1 MKRGMVLVA
10 ALMLTTSL
18 YAQQTN
24 VMDQPYIEVS
34 GQAEVEVVPDKI
46 YVQITIDGDSKGQ
59 ETVLQQEKEMVQ
71 RFDALGIDVEKKLVV
86 QELFNSALKSNK
98 VTTFKMYRLE
108 VFRLSGRK
116 VHIVVQIEQ
125 LLAERRV
132 IGQNA
137 DRVFIDVQAVCGRF
151 DRDRFSFVGNQPM
164 QLRGGQSGAER
175 RSGQVEPG
183 KLCPGLLNRRAPP
196 QQPRDELKLRDI
208 RPVRLWLRV
217 YGVSDEIQPRD
228 AQALFVH
235 RIIIE
240 RIAALHM
247 RHADYGVVRMHRSC
261 VVEVERVI
269 SRRDCHLF
277 AVAAFVIQRPAKI
290 KLLCLICDRSTH
302 LALHSFQ
309 ACVALVCAVFTG

>member
-108 VFRLSGRK
+108 VNSATQLAHVFQALQAIG
-116 VHIVVQIEQ
+116 IAQAEIESVDVSNKEELIQ
-125 LLAERRV
+125 KIRAEAA
-132 IGQNA
+132 QNA
-137 DRVFIDVQAVCGRF
+137 RQ
-151 DRDRFSFVGNQPM
+151 N
-164 QLRGGQSGAER
+164 
-175 RSGQVEPG
+175 
-183 KLCPGLLNRRAPP
+183 
-196 QQPRDELKLRDI
+196 
-208 RPVRLWLRV
+208 
-217 YGVSDEIQPRD
+217 
-228 AQALFVH
+228 
-235 RIIIE
+235 
-240 RIAALHM
+240 
-247 RHADYGVVRMHRSC
+247 
-261 VVEVERVI
+261 
-269 SRRDCHLF
+269 
-277 AVAAFVIQRPAKI
+277 
-290 KLLCLICDRSTH
+290 
-302 LALHSFQ
+302 
-309 ACVALVCAVFTG
+309 ALVLANALGQELGKALYVQDYSTSPYEYMNMNTRDYAMAEVREVVAEIAPVLEFQKVTFNSSVRVRFLLK

>member
-1 MKRGMVLVA
+1 MGAR
-10 ALMLTTSL
+10 
-18 YAQQTN
+18 
-24 VMDQPYIEVS
+24 E
-34 GQAEVEVVPDKI
+34 
-46 YVQITIDGDSKGQ
+46 
-59 ETVLQQEKEMVQ
+59 
-71 RFDALGIDVEKKLVV
+71 RLGK
-86 QELFNSALKSNK
+86 A
-98 VTTFKMYRLE
+98 

-183 KLCPGLLNRRAPP
+183 KLCPGLLNRRAPA

-217 YGVSDEIQPRD
+217 YGVSDEIQPRH
-228 AQALFVH
+228 AQTGFV
-235 RIIIE
+235 
-240 RIAALHM
+240 
-247 RHADYGVVRMHRSC
+247 DGVV
-261 VVEVERVI
+261 I
-269 SRRDCHLF
+269 QW
-277 AVAAFVIQRPAKI
+277 VAARHMAMPIMA
-290 KLLCLICDRSTH
+290 
-302 LALHSFQ
+302 
-309 ACVALVCAVFTG
+309 

>member
-108 VFRLSGRK
+108 VNSATQLAHVFQALQAIG
-116 VHIVVQIEQ
+116 IAQAEIESVDVSNKEELIQ
-125 LLAERRV
+125 KIRAEAA
-132 IGQNA
+132 QNA
-137 DRVFIDVQAVCGRF
+137 RK
-151 DRDRFSFVGNQPM
+151 N
-164 QLRGGQSGAER
+164 
-175 RSGQVEPG
+175 
-183 KLCPGLLNRRAPP
+183 
-196 QQPRDELKLRDI
+196 
-208 RPVRLWLRV
+208 
-217 YGVSDEIQPRD
+217 
-228 AQALFVH
+228 
-235 RIIIE
+235 
-240 RIAALHM
+240 
-247 RHADYGVVRMHRSC
+247 
-261 VVEVERVI
+261 
-269 SRRDCHLF
+269 
-277 AVAAFVIQRPAKI
+277 
-290 KLLCLICDRSTH
+290 
-302 LALHSFQ
+302 
-309 ACVALVCAVFTG
+309 ALVLANALGQELGKALYVQDYSTSPYEYMNMSTRDYAIAEVREVVAEVAPVLEFQKVTFNSSVRVRFLLK

>member
-108 VFRLSGRK
+108 VNSATQLAHVFQALQAIG
-116 VHIVVQIEQ
+116 IAQAEIESVDVSNKEELIQ
-125 LLAERRV
+125 KIRAEAA
-132 IGQNA
+132 QNA
-137 DRVFIDVQAVCGRF
+137 RQ
-151 DRDRFSFVGNQPM
+151 N
-164 QLRGGQSGAER
+164 
-175 RSGQVEPG
+175 
-183 KLCPGLLNRRAPP
+183 
-196 QQPRDELKLRDI
+196 
-208 RPVRLWLRV
+208 
-217 YGVSDEIQPRD
+217 
-228 AQALFVH
+228 
-235 RIIIE
+235 
-240 RIAALHM
+240 
-247 RHADYGVVRMHRSC
+247 
-261 VVEVERVI
+261 
-269 SRRDCHLF
+269 
-277 AVAAFVIQRPAKI
+277 
-290 KLLCLICDRSTH
+290 
-302 LALHSFQ
+302 
-309 ACVALVCAVFTG
+309 ALVLANALGQELGKALYVQDYTTSPYEYMNMSTRDYAIAEVREVVAEVAPVLEFQKVTLNSSVRVRFLLK

>member
-108 VFRLSGRK
+108 VNSATQLAHVFQALQAIG
-116 VHIVVQIEQ
+116 IAQAEIESVDVSNKEELIQ
-125 LLAERRV
+125 KIRAESA
-132 IGQNA
+132 QNA
-137 DRVFIDVQAVCGRF
+137 RQ
-151 DRDRFSFVGNQPM
+151 N
-164 QLRGGQSGAER
+164 
-175 RSGQVEPG
+175 
-183 KLCPGLLNRRAPP
+183 
-196 QQPRDELKLRDI
+196 
-208 RPVRLWLRV
+208 
-217 YGVSDEIQPRD
+217 
-228 AQALFVH
+228 
-235 RIIIE
+235 
-240 RIAALHM
+240 
-247 RHADYGVVRMHRSC
+247 
-261 VVEVERVI
+261 
-269 SRRDCHLF
+269 
-277 AVAAFVIQRPAKI
+277 
-290 KLLCLICDRSTH
+290 
-302 LALHSFQ
+302 
-309 ACVALVCAVFTG
+309 ALVLANALGQELGKALYVQDYTTSPYEYMNMSTRDYAMAEVREVVAEVAPVLEFQKVTFNSSVRVRFLLK

>member
-108 VFRLSGRK
+108 VNSATQLAHVFQALQAIG
-116 VHIVVQIEQ
+116 IAQAEIESVDVSNKEELIQ
-125 LLAERRV
+125 KIRAEAA
-132 IGQNA
+132 QNA
-137 DRVFIDVQAVCGRF
+137 RQ
-151 DRDRFSFVGNQPM
+151 N
-164 QLRGGQSGAER
+164 
-175 RSGQVEPG
+175 
-183 KLCPGLLNRRAPP
+183 
-196 QQPRDELKLRDI
+196 
-208 RPVRLWLRV
+208 
-217 YGVSDEIQPRD
+217 
-228 AQALFVH
+228 
-235 RIIIE
+235 
-240 RIAALHM
+240 
-247 RHADYGVVRMHRSC
+247 
-261 VVEVERVI
+261 
-269 SRRDCHLF
+269 
-277 AVAAFVIQRPAKI
+277 
-290 KLLCLICDRSTH
+290 
-302 LALHSFQ
+302 
-309 ACVALVCAVFTG
+309 ALVLANALGQELGKALYVQDYSTSPYEYMNMSTRDYAVSEVREVVAEAAPVLEFQKVTLNSSVRVRFLLK

>member
-108 VFRLSGRK
+108 VNSATQLAHVFQALQAIG
-116 VHIVVQIEQ
+116 IAQAEIESVDVSNKEELIQ
-125 LLAERRV
+125 KIRAEAA
-132 IGQNA
+132 QNA
-137 DRVFIDVQAVCGRF
+137 RQ
-151 DRDRFSFVGNQPM
+151 N
-164 QLRGGQSGAER
+164 
-175 RSGQVEPG
+175 
-183 KLCPGLLNRRAPP
+183 
-196 QQPRDELKLRDI
+196 
-208 RPVRLWLRV
+208 
-217 YGVSDEIQPRD
+217 
-228 AQALFVH
+228 
-235 RIIIE
+235 
-240 RIAALHM
+240 
-247 RHADYGVVRMHRSC
+247 
-261 VVEVERVI
+261 
-269 SRRDCHLF
+269 
-277 AVAAFVIQRPAKI
+277 
-290 KLLCLICDRSTH
+290 
-302 LALHSFQ
+302 
-309 ACVALVCAVFTG
+309 ALVLANALGQELGKALYVQDYSTSPYEYMNMSTRDYAIAEVREVVAEAAPVLEFQKVTLNSSVRVRFLLK

>member
-108 VFRLSGRK
+108 VNSATQLAHVFQALQAIG
-116 VHIVVQIEQ
+116 IAQAEIESVDVSNKEELIQ
-125 LLAERRV
+125 KIRAEAA
-132 IGQNA
+132 QNA
-137 DRVFIDVQAVCGRF
+137 RQNALVLA
-151 DRDRFSFVGNQPM
+151 NA
-164 QLRGGQSGAER
+164 LGQEL
-175 RSGQVEPG
+175 G
-183 KLCPGLLNRRAPP
+183 K
-196 QQPRDELKLRDI
+196 
-208 RPVRLWLRV
+208 
-217 YGVSDEIQPRD
+217 
-228 AQALFVH
+228 ALFVQDYSTSPYEYMNMST
-235 RIIIE
+235 RDYAVSE
-240 RIAALHM
+240 VREVVAEAAPVLEFQKITFNSS
-247 RHADYGVVRMHRSC
+247 VRVR
-261 VVEVERVI
+261 
-269 SRRDCHLF
+269 F
-277 AVAAFVIQRPAKI
+277 
-290 KLLCLICDRSTH
+290 LLK
-302 LALHSFQ
+302 
-309 ACVALVCAVFTG
+309 

>member
-108 VFRLSGRK
+108 VNSATQLAHVFQALQAIG
-116 VHIVVQIEQ
+116 IAQAEIESVDVSNKEELIQ
-125 LLAERRV
+125 KIRAEAA
-132 IGQNA
+132 QNA
-137 DRVFIDVQAVCGRF
+137 RK
-151 DRDRFSFVGNQPM
+151 N
-164 QLRGGQSGAER
+164 
-175 RSGQVEPG
+175 
-183 KLCPGLLNRRAPP
+183 
-196 QQPRDELKLRDI
+196 
-208 RPVRLWLRV
+208 
-217 YGVSDEIQPRD
+217 
-228 AQALFVH
+228 
-235 RIIIE
+235 
-240 RIAALHM
+240 
-247 RHADYGVVRMHRSC
+247 
-261 VVEVERVI
+261 
-269 SRRDCHLF
+269 
-277 AVAAFVIQRPAKI
+277 
-290 KLLCLICDRSTH
+290 
-302 LALHSFQ
+302 
-309 ACVALVCAVFTG
+309 ALVLANALGQELGKALYVQDYTTSPYEYMNMSTRDYAIAEVREVVAEIAPVLEFQKVTFNSSVRVRFLLK

>member
-108 VFRLSGRK
+108 VNSATQLAHVFQALQAIG
-116 VHIVVQIEQ
+116 IAQAEIESVDVSNKEELIQ
-125 LLAERRV
+125 KIRAEAA
-132 IGQNA
+132 QNA
-137 DRVFIDVQAVCGRF
+137 RQ
-151 DRDRFSFVGNQPM
+151 N
-164 QLRGGQSGAER
+164 
-175 RSGQVEPG
+175 
-183 KLCPGLLNRRAPP
+183 
-196 QQPRDELKLRDI
+196 
-208 RPVRLWLRV
+208 
-217 YGVSDEIQPRD
+217 
-228 AQALFVH
+228 
-235 RIIIE
+235 
-240 RIAALHM
+240 
-247 RHADYGVVRMHRSC
+247 
-261 VVEVERVI
+261 
-269 SRRDCHLF
+269 
-277 AVAAFVIQRPAKI
+277 
-290 KLLCLICDRSTH
+290 
-302 LALHSFQ
+302 
-309 ACVALVCAVFTG
+309 ALVLANALGQELGKALYVQDYTTSPYEYMNMSTRDYAMAEVREVVAEIAPVLEFQKVTFNSSVRVRFLLK

>member
-108 VFRLSGRK
+108 VNSATQVAHVFQALQAIG
-116 VHIVVQIEQ
+116 IAQAEIESVDVSNKEELIQ
-125 LLAERRV
+125 KIRAEAA
-132 IGQNA
+132 QNA
-137 DRVFIDVQAVCGRF
+137 RQ
-151 DRDRFSFVGNQPM
+151 N
-164 QLRGGQSGAER
+164 
-175 RSGQVEPG
+175 
-183 KLCPGLLNRRAPP
+183 
-196 QQPRDELKLRDI
+196 
-208 RPVRLWLRV
+208 
-217 YGVSDEIQPRD
+217 
-228 AQALFVH
+228 
-235 RIIIE
+235 
-240 RIAALHM
+240 
-247 RHADYGVVRMHRSC
+247 
-261 VVEVERVI
+261 
-269 SRRDCHLF
+269 
-277 AVAAFVIQRPAKI
+277 
-290 KLLCLICDRSTH
+290 
-302 LALHSFQ
+302 
-309 ACVALVCAVFTG
+309 ALVLANALGQELGKALYVQDYSTSPYEYMNMSTRDYAMAEVREVVAEIAPVLEFQKVTFNSSVRVRFLLK

>member
-108 VFRLSGRK
+108 VNSATQLAHVFQALQALG
-116 VHIVVQIEQ
+116 IAQAEIESVDVSNKEELIQ
-125 LLAERRV
+125 KIRAEAA
-132 IGQNA
+132 QNA
-137 DRVFIDVQAVCGRF
+137 RQ
-151 DRDRFSFVGNQPM
+151 N
-164 QLRGGQSGAER
+164 
-175 RSGQVEPG
+175 
-183 KLCPGLLNRRAPP
+183 
-196 QQPRDELKLRDI
+196 
-208 RPVRLWLRV
+208 
-217 YGVSDEIQPRD
+217 
-228 AQALFVH
+228 
-235 RIIIE
+235 
-240 RIAALHM
+240 
-247 RHADYGVVRMHRSC
+247 
-261 VVEVERVI
+261 
-269 SRRDCHLF
+269 
-277 AVAAFVIQRPAKI
+277 
-290 KLLCLICDRSTH
+290 
-302 LALHSFQ
+302 
-309 ACVALVCAVFTG
+309 ALVLANALGQELGKALYVQDYTTSPYEYMNMSTRDYAIAEVREVVAEVAPVLEFQKVTFNSSVRVRFLLK

>member
-108 VFRLSGRK
+108 VNSATQLAHVFQALQAIG
-116 VHIVVQIEQ
+116 IAQAEIESVDVSNKEELIQ
-125 LLAERRV
+125 KIRAEAA
-132 IGQNA
+132 QNA
-137 DRVFIDVQAVCGRF
+137 RQ
-151 DRDRFSFVGNQPM
+151 N
-164 QLRGGQSGAER
+164 
-175 RSGQVEPG
+175 
-183 KLCPGLLNRRAPP
+183 
-196 QQPRDELKLRDI
+196 
-208 RPVRLWLRV
+208 
-217 YGVSDEIQPRD
+217 
-228 AQALFVH
+228 
-235 RIIIE
+235 
-240 RIAALHM
+240 
-247 RHADYGVVRMHRSC
+247 
-261 VVEVERVI
+261 
-269 SRRDCHLF
+269 
-277 AVAAFVIQRPAKI
+277 
-290 KLLCLICDRSTH
+290 
-302 LALHSFQ
+302 
-309 ACVALVCAVFTG
+309 ALVLANALGQELGKALYVQDYSTSPYEYMNMSTKDYAMAEVREVVAEVAPVLEFQKVTFNSSVRVRFLLK

>member
-108 VFRLSGRK
+108 VNSATQLAHVFQALQAIG
-116 VHIVVQIEQ
+116 IAQAEIESVDVSNKEELIQ
-125 LLAERRV
+125 KIRAEAA
-132 IGQNA
+132 QNA
-137 DRVFIDVQAVCGRF
+137 RQ
-151 DRDRFSFVGNQPM
+151 N
-164 QLRGGQSGAER
+164 
-175 RSGQVEPG
+175 
-183 KLCPGLLNRRAPP
+183 
-196 QQPRDELKLRDI
+196 
-208 RPVRLWLRV
+208 
-217 YGVSDEIQPRD
+217 
-228 AQALFVH
+228 
-235 RIIIE
+235 
-240 RIAALHM
+240 
-247 RHADYGVVRMHRSC
+247 
-261 VVEVERVI
+261 
-269 SRRDCHLF
+269 
-277 AVAAFVIQRPAKI
+277 
-290 KLLCLICDRSTH
+290 
-302 LALHSFQ
+302 
-309 ACVALVCAVFTG
+309 ALVLANALGQELGKALYVQDYSTSPYEYMNMSTRDYAVSEVREVVAEAAPVLEFQKVTFNSSVRVRFLLK